1 LSTIFNSAQFRSQA
15 AISAK
20 VKTPLEA
27 VVSTIRSIR
36 IYTNSA
42 YSADTDGYSFS
53 LPMDRMGSMDL
64 FDRNDPNGYPEDAQG
79 WISGGTLAE
88 RVRFI
93 QSFCIPSGNSGHSGA
108 QSGTGNDAGSCT
120 CNPVAL
126 INYKLPP
133 ASWYNASD
141 IADYL
146 LKILFPSEGV
156 GNLTLYKS
164 ATINYLTTD
173 DNGAASALSSLS
185 ASNYDLRLRGA
196 VGMLLSL
203 ARFQEQ

>member
-1 LSTIFNSAQFRSQA
+1 M
-15 AISAK
+15 
-20 VKTPLEA
+20 EM
-27 VVSTIRSIR
+27 VVSTIRAIR
-36 IYTNSA
+36 INTNNVYT
-42 YSADTDGYSFS
+42 ADTDGYSFT
-53 LPMDRMGSMDL
+53 LPMNRMGSMDL

-88 RVRFI
+88 RIRFI
-93 QSFCIPSGNSGHSGA
+93 QSFCITNGQSGHSGA
-108 QSGTGNDAGSCT
+108 QSGTGNDAGACT
-120 CNPVAL
+120 CNPVML

-146 LKILFPSEGV
+146 LKILFPTEGA

-164 ATINYLTTD
+164 ATVNYLTTD
-173 DNGAASALSSLS
+173 DTGAASALNSLS
-185 ASNYDLRLRGA
+185 AANYDLRLRGA
-196 VGMLLSL
+196 VGMLLSF

>member
-1 LSTIFNSAQFRSQA
+1 
-15 AISAK
+15 
-20 VKTPLEA
+20 
-27 VVSTIRSIR
+27 
-36 IYTNSA
+36 
-42 YSADTDGYSFS
+42 
-53 LPMDRMGSMDL
+53 MDRMGSMDL

-93 QSFCIPSGNSGHSGA
+93 QSFCITNGQSGHSGL
-108 QSGTGNDAGSCT
+108 QSGTGNDAGACT
-120 CNPVAL
+120 CNPVML

-133 ASWYNASD
+133 SSWYNASD

-146 LKILFPSEGV
+146 LKILFPTEGA

-173 DNGAASALSSLS
+173 DTGAASALNSLS
-185 ASNYDLRLRGA
+185 AANYDLRLRGA
-196 VGMLLSL
+196 IGMLMSF

>member
-1 LSTIFNSAQFRSQA
+1 LSTIFNSDQFRNQA

-20 VKTPLEA
+20 VKTPLEM
-27 VVSTIRSIR
+27 VVATVRSIR
-36 IYTNSA
+36 IYTNNA
-42 YSADTDGYSFS
+42 YTSDTDGYSFS
-53 LPMDRMGSMDL
+53 IPLDRMGGMDL
-64 FDRNDPNGYPEDAQG
+64 FDRVSPDGYPEDAQG

-88 RVRFI
+88 RIRFI
-93 QSFCIPSGNSGHSGA
+93 QSFCITNGTSGHSGA

-120 CNPVAL
+120 CNPVML

-146 LKILFPSEGV
+146 LKILFPSEGA
-156 GNLTLYKS
+156 GNLTLYKA

-173 DNGAASALSSLS
+173 DNGNPSSLNSLS
-185 ASNYDLRLRGA
+185 AANYDTRIRGA
-196 VGMLLSL
+196 LGMLMSF